1 VSLYTR
7 PPSRG
12 QDRFFHPASEADLVA
27 LVRLARHEGR
37 QLRVRGAGHSVA
49 GAIYSDGA
57 PGGRSDGTQVDVRL
71 DRYAGVSFDEQR
83 CQVTVQAGCHLG
95 ADPRDHTGMATW
107 ERSLLAQLERRGWAL
122 PDLGGVTHQTVS
134 GFLMTGSSGGSVQHA
149 IEDAVVAWRLID
161 GTGRVHELRRG
172 TDDLFDAVSCSVG
185 LLGVVSAVTLQ
196 CQPRYDIL
204 GREDIRAEDGCD
216 YAPFDDGED
225 GLESFLRRA
234 EYARLMWW
242 PQEGVRRIVT
252 WQARRMQPADY
263 DERTGPPGDLRRR
276 PYSALGDAIREP
288 RLARAANLAS
298 QAAGGLLYDAVALAG
313 RAASMLSG
321 VPLAA
326 PAAMA
331 VRGAFAGTVL
341 PALLRQ
347 FVPEGG
353 PQRFWDSW
361 CHGLPMDN
369 QMSETFLP
377 TTFTEIWLP
386 LERAGEVMRALRD
399 HYRRGGYEATG
410 AFLCEVY
417 AARETRGWLHP
428 GHARDSLR
436 IDLFWFARNPG
447 DPARGF
453 FVQFWELLRPFG
465 YRLHLGKYLPIDAAL
480 GSGHLRRHTPR
491 WDDFL
496 ALRARLDPDGVF
508 LTRYWRT
515 ALGTGP

>member
-1 VSLYTR
+1 
-7 PPSRG
+7 
-12 QDRFFHPASEADLVA
+12 
-27 LVRLARHEGR
+27 
-37 QLRVRGAGHSVA
+37 
-49 GAIYSDGA
+49 
-57 PGGRSDGTQVDVRL
+57 
-71 DRYAGVSFDEQR
+71 
-83 CQVTVQAGCHLG
+83 
-95 ADPRDHTGMATW
+95 
-107 ERSLLAQLERRGWAL
+107 
-122 PDLGGVTHQTVS
+122 
-134 GFLMTGSSGGSVQHA
+134 
-149 IEDAVVAWRLID
+149 
-161 GTGRVHELRRG
+161 
-172 TDDLFDAVSCSVG
+172 
-185 LLGVVSAVTLQ
+185 VVSTVTLQ

-204 GREDIRAEDGCD
+204 GRENICAEDACD
-216 YAPFDDGED
+216 YAPFGDGED
-225 GLESFLRRA
+225 GLEGFLRRT

-242 PQEGVRRIVT
+242 PQQGVRRIVT

-263 DERTGPPGDLRRR
+263 DERTGPPGGLRRR

-298 QAAGGLLYDAVALAG
+298 QAAGGLLYDTVALAG
-313 RAASMLSG
+313 RGAQMLSG
-321 VPLAA
+321 LPLAA
-326 PAAMA
+326 RATTA
-331 VRGAFAGTVL
+331 VRGAFARAVL

-347 FVPEGG
+347 FVPEGE

-369 QMSETFLP
+369 QISETFLP

-480 GSGHLRRHTPR
+480 GSGHLRRYTPR

-496 ALRARLDPDGVF
+496 ALRARLDPNGVF

-515 ALGTGP
+515 ALGIES